1 MKVRMK
7 KYEEVSPLEFLLLR
21 ERLGLRRYRK
31 NIKRDEEERKLLLD
45 LGLKKIEEKE
55 KNDFIPLGYKR
66 RRVKIIYSV
75 LLPHRSW

>member
-1 MKVRMK
+1 MKIRMK

-31 NIKRDEEERKLLLD
+31 NIKRNEEERKLLLD

-55 KNDFIPLGYKR
+55 KNDFIPLGYRR
-66 RRVKIIYSV
+66 RRVKIIS
-75 LLPHRSW
+75 SNFI